1 LFSFAK
7 TKKTIY
13 LDKPKE
19 KQCGADTKKLAW
31 KPTYDQITAEKLEWD
46 HLLQSADFSLL
57 QMKVTS
63 PTAAGLAVTGALS
76 ALVKKAVGPVTQY
89 KMEAKNA
96 NYKTTVDGIEA
107 VATAA
112 LGNYSASSLAA
123 MLAKTKGALENSS
136 KYFINFTDKSMD
148 YSAAGK
154 TFFTDLKQSDLDKV
168 KQDLADA
175 YTGTVARNNLGEEY
189 EKLKASAG
197 GKSTSKVDDYSQDP
211 KLSGIDGKT
220 LSAPP
225 KGIPSTPKYELTTSK
240 KGQTSKDKL
249 KQLTGSKTQQDVNR
263 TNTYTKDN
271 QTDRRTNR
279 TNRYETPRLF
289 TNRTGYVKSA
299 WTATDKFAAWE
310 VVGAVDALLAGATM
324 VNADTGS
331 VGRVGQ
337 GTDAPQYGG
346 SQINYM
352 GATKP
357 PITGGH

>member
-1 LFSFAK
+1 MGGVAGDQATMMLQVATPNVSANH
-7 TKKTIY
+7 TWMEGNHSQY
-13 LDKPKE
+13 KE
-19 KQCGADTKKLAW
+19 
-31 KPTYDQITAEKLEWD
+31 
-46 HLLQSADFSLL
+46 
-57 QMKVTS
+57 
-63 PTAAGLAVTGALS
+63 TAAA
-76 ALVKKAVGPVTQY
+76 
-89 KMEAKNA
+89 
-96 NYKTTVDGIEA
+96 IEA
-107 VATAA
+107 AATAA
-112 LGNYSASSLAA
+112 LGNYSASSLAD

-136 KYFINFTDKSMD
+136 KYFINFTEGSMD

-154 TFFTDLKQSDLDKV
+154 TYFTDLQQSDLDKV
-168 KQDLADA
+168 KKDLADA
-175 YTGTVARNNLGEEY
+175 YTETVARNNLGEEY
-189 EKLKASAG
+189 EKLKAKAS
-197 GKSTSKVDDYSQDP
+197 GKTTAAVADYSTSFP
-211 KLSGIDGKT
+211 NINGKT
-220 LSAPP
+220 GITAPA
-225 KGIPSTPKYELTTSK
+225 GIPATPKYELTTSK

-249 KQLTGSKTQQDVNR
+249 KQLTGAKSQQDVNR

-324 VNADTGS
+324 VNSDTGS

-346 SQINYM
+346 SQINYR
-352 GATKP
+352 GAAKA